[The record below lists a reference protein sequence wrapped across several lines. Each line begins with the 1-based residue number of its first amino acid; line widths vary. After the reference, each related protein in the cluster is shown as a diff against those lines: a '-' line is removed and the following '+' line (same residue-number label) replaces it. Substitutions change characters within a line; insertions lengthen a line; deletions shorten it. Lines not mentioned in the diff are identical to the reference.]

1 MRTRF
6 FIHWLV
12 LVWMCIQSVRAQP
25 IEVLFAYGSEKE
37 DWIKETTAS
46 FNKLR
51 QTTKSGKIIFIKHL
65 PMGSGE
71 CMDGVQ
77 SGRVKA
83 HLVSPASGVFIK
95 LANATARA
103 RTGKDLV
110 GDTENLVL
118 SPVVIAMWKPMAE
131 ALSPDGKALGW
142 GDVLNL
148 TKAADGWGSV
158 GMGQWGRFKLGHT
171 HPDFSNSGLISI
183 IAEAYAGAGKTSG
196 LTLEDVVSEA
206 VGNYMGAIE
215 GAIVHYGVSTGFFGK
230 KMFNNGP
237 AYLSAAVLYENMVI
251 ESYSD
256 KYKMP
261 FPVVAIY
268 PKEGTFWSDHPAGV
282 VQADWVT
289 PEHVEAGKLY
299 LRYLLARPQQER
311 AMTFGFR
318 PGLVEVPLASPI
330 DEQHGVNPKEPKTT
344 LEVPKPEVV
353 NKIVEVW
360 RQKKKHANV
369 VLVFDTSGSMNEEDR
384 ITNAR
389 RGAQQ
394 MLKLMADEDT
404 FSLMPFSSK
413 FSWAL
418 RDAPLKT
425 DRKRALS
432 MVGALF
438 PEGGT
443 ALYDSISAAH
453 RELTKTLQPGVIT
466 AIVVLTDGQ
475 DTNSRTSLT
484 ALQAQIRF
492 DSEKNNIRIFTIGYG
507 KDANMSVLRNI
518 AEGTQAKNYEGT
530 NENIDTV
537 FKDISTFF

>member
-1 MRTRF
+1 
-6 FIHWLV
+6 
-12 LVWMCIQSVRAQP
+12 
-25 IEVLFAYGSEKE
+25 
-37 DWIKETTAS
+37 
-46 FNKLR
+46 
-51 QTTKSGKIIFIKHL
+51 
-65 PMGSGE
+65 
-71 CMDGVQ
+71 
-77 SGRVKA
+77 
-83 HLVSPASGVFIK
+83 
-95 LANATARA
+95 
-103 RTGKDLV
+103 
-110 GDTENLVL
+110 
-118 SPVVIAMWKPMAE
+118 
-131 ALSPDGKALGW
+131 
-142 GDVLNL
+142 
-148 TKAADGWGSV
+148 
-158 GMGQWGRFKLGHT
+158 
-171 HPDFSNSGLISI
+171 
-183 IAEAYAGAGKTSG
+183 
-196 LTLEDVVSEA
+196 
-206 VGNYMGAIE
+206 
-215 GAIVHYGVSTGFFGK
+215 
-230 KMFNNGP
+230 
-237 AYLSAAVLYENMVI
+237 
-251 ESYSD
+251 
-256 KYKMP
+256 
-261 FPVVAIY
+261 
-268 PKEGTFWSDHPAGV
+268 
-282 VQADWVT
+282 
-289 PEHVEAGKLY
+289 
-299 LRYLLARPQQER
+299 
-311 AMTFGFR
+311 MTFGFR

-518 AEGTQAKNYEGT
+518 AEGTQAKSYEGT